1 MNGMGGRGDDKYGW
15 IFSTFISGT
24 EPFLHSTTN
33 ELKIFKKTRVEGNHL
48 YLRLQCLSLNGLNSL
63 INCLQ

>member
-24 EPFLHSTTN
+24 EPFLHSQPPMN
-33 ELKIFKKTRVEGNHL
+33 
-48 YLRLQCLSLNGLNSL
+48 
-63 INCLQ
+63 